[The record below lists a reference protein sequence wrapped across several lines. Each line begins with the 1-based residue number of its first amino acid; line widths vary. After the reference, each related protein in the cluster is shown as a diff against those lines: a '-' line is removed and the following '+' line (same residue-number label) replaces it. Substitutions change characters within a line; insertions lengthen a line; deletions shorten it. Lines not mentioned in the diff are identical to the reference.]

1 MDRRTALA
9 IFLTVTIYYVWM
21 MLRTPDVEVDA
32 DGNPVVDATADGA
45 DATQPD
51 EPAPAPEPVAAP
63 APAPATSPERPERV
77 VDVSACELQ
86 AELTSHGGALRDAIL
101 PDHEGPLAVQPLYSW
116 VWGQL
121 TGSSSGP
128 WKPWGDPPGPQRML
142 TADAL
147 ALQVGAGAS
156 MASPAQLEVVDASP
170 ERVSLR
176 GRIDGLAVTH
186 RIEAAERDGQC
197 VFDVT
202 TEWKNTSS
210 SPYTAPLWV
219 GVHDRI
225 PPMAGGMLARY
236 ESRLQPLVYAD
247 DDLNYGSGEGGLVGG
262 CMGIGGEEPE
272 GDEPMVAVEGPVD
285 WFGVADR
292 YYGFLVLNQTD
303 GGVGHFSMLE
313 PADSDDD
320 PDGPVAGAHIAWSPT
335 LGPGQSH
342 TSQLVAYVGPLDAD
356 RLVAVDDTL
365 GEAIDLGFFAFFG
378 YPLLWLLRVYQ
389 GFVGNW
395 GVAIILL
402 TVTVKALFFPMTQA
416 SFRSMQKMQQIQP
429 EMNRIREEYADNP
442 QEMNRL
448 TMELMAREK
457 VNPLSGCLPM
467 VAQMPVWFALYQVL
481 LTSVDLY
488 HTDFLYL
495 RDLSAPDPYCVLPL
509 AVMAMMLLQQ
519 RFTNTANMDPAQA
532 RMMRFMPLLFGA
544 FFFTFPSGLAVY
556 VFVNMLLSIAQQWWI
571 KRSLGEAPAAAPAA

>member
-21 MLRTPDVEVDA
+21 MLRAPEQPLDA
-32 DGNPVVDATADGA
+32 DGNPIEDGVTPDAT
-45 DATQPD
+45 
-51 EPAPAPEPVAAP
+51 PAPEPPPP
-63 APAPATSPERPERV
+63 APAAAPVAAAERPERV
-77 VDVSACELQ
+77 VPVDVCTLAG
-86 AELTSHGGALRDAIL
+86 ELTSHGGALRDVIL
-101 PDHEGPLAVQPLYSW
+101 PDQEGPLQVQPLYSW
-116 VWGQL
+116 LWGQIS
-121 TGSSSGP
+121 GSADGA
-128 WKPWGDPPGPQRML
+128 WKPWGDPPGPQRIL

-147 ALQVGAGAS
+147 GLQVGAGPWS
-156 MASPAQLEVVDASP
+156 RGPAQLEVVSSTD
-170 ERVSLR
+170 EVMSLR
-176 GRIDGLAVTH
+176 GMVDGLAVTH
-186 RIEAAERDGQC
+186 EIRATDHDGEC
-197 VFDVT
+197 LLDVT
-202 TEWKNTSS
+202 TTWTNRGSS
-210 SPYTAPLWV
+210 SYSGPLWV

-225 PPMAGGMLARY
+225 PPMSGGMLARY
-236 ESRLQPLVYAD
+236 DSRVQPLVYAD
-247 DDLNYGSGEGGLVGG
+247 DDLNYGSGEGGVVGG
-262 CMGIGGEEPE
+262 CLGVGGKEPE
-272 GDEPMVAVEGPVD
+272 GADPLVAVDGPVD

-292 YYGFLVLNQTD
+292 YYGFLVVNRTD
-303 GGVGHFSMLE
+303 GGVGHFSVLE
-313 PADSDDD
+313 EAEADD
-320 PDGPVAGAHIAWSPT
+320 PVGPVAGAHIAWTPT
-335 LGPGQSH
+335 LAPGQSH
-342 TSQLVAYVGPLDAD
+342 TATLSAYVGPLDSD
-356 RLVAVDDTL
+356 RLVAVEPTL
-365 GEAIDLGFFAFFG
+365 GEAVDLGFFAFFG

-402 TVTVKALFFPMTQA
+402 TVTVKGIFFPMTQA

-429 EMNRIREEYADNP
+429 EMTRIREDYADNP

-467 VAQMPVWFALYQVL
+467 VVQMPVWFALYQVL

-495 RDLSAPDPYCVLPL
+495 RDLSAPDPYCALPV

-519 RFTNTANMDPAQA
+519 QFTNTANMDPAQA
-532 RMMRFMPLLFGA
+532 RVMRFMPLIFGA

-571 KRSLGEAPAAAPAA
+571 KRSLGEAPAMPVV